1 MPVCVCVCQWDRKW
15 IEKWFGSSRQA
26 TGLRDTHYG
35 AFKEEL
41 SNALARNRFLS
52 GLLAFIP
59 IGFISHMFGFP
70 EWMIF
75 VSNFFA
81 VLPMAWLIGKATE
94 DLASSTGDILGG
106 LLNASFGNIVEMLLC
121 IAGIRQGQ
129 IALIQ
134 CTLIGSILS
143 NMLLVLGTAF
153 LVGGIRYKDQ
163 LFSEVSSSLQS
174 SLMLLAVLDIA
185 LPTLYCM
192 LVPGNDSIESI
203 SCACSILLFFMYGQY
218 LVFQLYTHSD
228 FIAEEENSVKVYN
241 TKRKFS
247 YDGSESDI
255 PRRRQSK
262 DDVDGDHDDDDD
274 DDDEVDL
281 SAYNAAILLGLL
293 TICTAFCSDFLI
305 ASMEGFMEAW
315 HVGKEFIGV
324 IVLPI
329 IGNAAEHWTAILSAY
344 KGKMDLALGVAVGS
358 SCQMAL
364 LVTPFTVMVGKAV
377 GTHMTL
383 DFHPFQAG
391 VLLLSVLIVANILK
405 DRTANW
411 LVGSMLCTSYFTIG
425 LIYYKASPQI
435 EPSVIYD

>member
-1 MPVCVCVCQWDRKW
+1 M
-15 IEKWFGSSRQA
+15 G
-26 TGLRDTHYG
+26 
-35 AFKEEL
+35 
-41 SNALARNRFLS
+41 
-52 GLLAFIP
+52 
-59 IGFISHMFGFP
+59 
-70 EWMIF
+70 WMIF
-75 VSNFFA
+75 LTNFFA
-81 VLPMAWLIGKATE
+81 VLPMAWLIGKSTE
-94 DLASSTGDILGG
+94 DLASSTGEVLGG

-121 IAGIRQGQ
+121 IAGLRQKQ

-153 LVGGIRYKDQ
+153 LVGGIKYKDQ

-203 SCACSILLFFMYGQY
+203 SCTCSVLLFLMYGQY
-218 LVFQLYTHSD
+218 LLFQLYTHAE
-228 FIAEEENSVKVYN
+228 FIEEEENAVKVFN
-241 TKRKFS
+241 TKRRFS
-247 YDGSESDI
+247 FDSQENVTRARSRSNSGSPS
-255 PRRRQSK
+255 RSLSAMRSFGK
-262 DDVDGDHDDDDD
+262 DDEDGDEDDDE
-274 DDDEVDL
+274 DEVDL
-281 SAYNAAILLGLL
+281 SAMNAAILLGFL
-293 TICTAFCSDFLI
+293 TILTAFCSDFLI

-315 HVGKEFIGV
+315 HVSKEFIGV

-364 LVTPFTVMVGKAV
+364 LVTPFTVMTGYAV
-377 GTHMTL
+377 GTRMTL

-411 LVGSMLCTSYFTIG
+411 LVGSMLCTAYVTIG
-425 LIYYKASPQI
+425 LIYYKAAPGV
-435 EPSVIYD
+435 EPAVVYD